1 MALIAG
7 TRLGPYEILDPL
19 GAGGMGEVYRARDSR
34 LERTVAI
41 KVLPSHL
48 SSNPDLKQR
57 FLREARAIS
66 SLQHPHICTLH
77 DVGSQDGVDF
87 LVMEYLEGESLAVRL
102 ARGPLPTEQVLRYG
116 MEIADGL
123 DKAHRQGVVHR
134 DLKPGNVVITKS
146 GAKLLDFGLAKP
158 TPTMATESTLG
169 LAPTRESPLSPITT
183 QGMVVGTFQ
192 YMSPEQVT
200 GREADPRSDIFALG
214 AVLYEM
220 ATGKRAFD
228 GKSQISVASAVL
240 EREPEPLTAVQP
252 SAPPVLD
259 RIVRNCLAK
268 DPDARYQSAHDVKL
282 QLQGLLEGGLSSTAL
297 AAAAAP
303 GRRWKLRERVA
314 WSLAA
319 VLLVA
324 AVALAAGYMQRLP
337 RPARAQHFALPLTVM
352 ARSLA
357 ISPDGRQIALV
368 APDEETG
375 RTVIWLNQV
384 GSLEVKAIAETE
396 GATHPF
402 WSPDSQFLGF
412 FADNKLKK
420 LSLRDGSVQ
429 ALANAPAGRGGSWS
443 PRGVIV
449 YAPDAAGPLWR
460 VSESGGQ
467 PEQITTMKESL
478 ISHRWPEFLPDGKH
492 FLYLQATFTTA
503 DNPLDA
509 VLLAELDSK
518 ESKRVVQATSNARY
532 SPSGHL
538 LLVRNR
544 QLIALPFDAS
554 SGQAGSEATRLAEGV
569 QYSSSIYQGSFA
581 VSDAGT
587 LVYLTGTDLSLSQLT
602 WMDRSGKELGT
613 VGPVQSQNNP
623 RLSPDGSKLLF
634 DASDPSASNV
644 DIYLYDLARNVSRR
658 MTFDPGE
665 DAAAVW
671 SPDGRRFVF
680 RSSGNATLWVMAA
693 SGLEKPTEVVR
704 VGAVADV
711 VGNSWLPDGTLI
723 ATLQPPDGGYHLVK
737 VSVQGRSQSRLLA
750 GSGDRINGQVSP
762 DGRWMAYMSNE
773 TGNWE
778 VYVTR
783 YPELQG
789 KFQVSAG
796 GGGDP
801 RWRRDG
807 KEIFYVNR
815 KNALFAVPVSAGE
828 TFETG
833 TPARLFTTRGR
844 EPVSSTD
851 FYTYDVTADGQ
862 RFLVNRI
869 AKPTHPSPAY
879 VVLDWTADLKK

>member
-1 MALIAG
+1 MALTAG
-7 TRLGPYEILDPL
+7 TKLGPYEILDPL

-48 SSNPDLKQR
+48 SSNLELKQR
-57 FLREARAIS
+57 FVREARAIS

-87 LVMEYLEGESLAVRL
+87 LVMEYLEGESLAHRLVRG
-102 ARGPLPTEQVLRYG
+102 ALPTEQVLKYG

-134 DLKPGNVVITKS
+134 DLKPGNVMLTKS

-158 TPTMATESTLG
+158 APAMATESTLG
-169 LAPTRESPLSPITT
+169 LAPTRESPVSPITT

-240 EREPEPLTAVQP
+240 EREPEPITAIHP
-252 SAPPVLD
+252 STPPSLD

-282 QLQGLLEGGLSSTAL
+282 HLQGMLEGGVSSSAL
-297 AAAAAP
+297 AMAAP
-303 GRRWKLRERVA
+303 GRRKLRERVA
-314 WSLAA
+314 WLLA
-319 VLLVA
+319 VVFLLA
-324 AVALAAGYMQRLP
+324 AVALGVGYFQRVP
-337 RPARAQHFALPLTVM
+337 RPAQAQRFALPLGVM

-357 ISPDGRQIALV
+357 LSPDGRQIALV
-368 APDEETG
+368 APNEETG

-384 GSLEVKAIAETE
+384 GSLAVKAIGETE

-412 FADNKLKK
+412 FADNRLKK

-443 PRGVIV
+443 PQGVII
-449 YAPDAAGPLWR
+449 YAPDSSGSLWK
-460 VSESGGQ
+460 VSEGGGQ
-467 PEQITTMKESL
+467 PEPITAL
-478 ISHRWPEFLPDGKH
+478 PVGGASHRWPEFLPDGKH
-492 FLYLQATFTTA
+492 YLYLQATFTA
-503 DNPLDA
+503 VDNPLDA
-509 VLLAELDSK
+509 IFLGSLDSK
-518 ESKRVVQATSNARY
+518 ESKRVVQAVSNAKY
-532 SPSGHL
+532 SSSGHL
-538 LLVRNR
+538 LLLRDR
-544 QLIALPFDAS
+544 QLIALPFDAA

-581 VSDAGT
+581 VSDHGT
-587 LVYLTGTDLSLSQLT
+587 LVYLAGTELSLSRFT
-602 WMDRSGKELGT
+602 WVDRSGQELGT

-634 DASDPSASNV
+634 DASDPAATNV
-644 DIYLYDLARNVSRR
+644 DMYVYDLKRNVSRR
-658 MTFDPGE
+658 MTFEPSEEAGGG
-665 DAAAVW
+665 W
-671 SPDGRRFVF
+671 SPDGQKFMF
-680 RSSGNATLWVMAA
+680 RSSGEATLWTTAVG
-693 SGLEKPTEVVR
+693 GLQKAEPVVKTGD
-704 VGAVADV
+704 GADLIP
-711 VGNSWLPDGTLI
+711 NSWLPDGNI
-723 ATLQPPDGGYHLVK
+723 VASIQSATSNYLATI
-737 VSVQGRSQSRLLA
+737 SVRDRSLRTLLA
-750 GSGDRINGQVSP
+750 GTGSRKNGQVSP
-762 DGRWMAYMSNE
+762 DQRWMAYMSNE

-796 GGGDP
+796 GGSDP
-801 RWRRDG
+801 HWRRDG
-807 KEIFYVNR
+807 REIFYVDR
-815 KNALFAVPVSAGE
+815 KNTLFAVPVSAGE

-833 TPARLFTTRGR
+833 TPVRLFTTRGR

-851 FYTYDVTADGQ
+851 FYTYDVTPDGQ
-862 RFLVNRI
+862 RFLVNRTV
-869 AKPTHPSPAY
+869 KPANPSPAY

>member
-1 MALIAG
+1 MALTAG
-7 TRLGPYEILDPL
+7 TKLGPYEILDPL

-48 SSNPDLKQR
+48 SSNPELKQR

-102 ARGPLPTEQVLRYG
+102 ARGPLPTEQVLRHG

-123 DKAHRQGVVHR
+123 DRAHRQGVVHR
-134 DLKPGNVVITKS
+134 DLKPGNVVLTKS

-158 TPTMATESTLG
+158 APALATDSTPG
-169 LAPTRESPLSPITT
+169 LAPTRESPVSPITT

-240 EREPEPLTAVQP
+240 EKEPEPITAVQP
-252 SAPPVLD
+252 SAPPSLD

-268 DPDARYQSAHDVKL
+268 DPEARYQSAHDVKL
-282 QLQGLLEGGLSSTAL
+282 HLQWLLEGGVSSSAL
-297 AAAAAP
+297 AAATP
-303 GRRWKLRERVA
+303 GRRWKLRERAA
-314 WSLAA
+314 WVLAA
-319 VLLVA
+319 LFLVA
-324 AVALAAGYMQRLP
+324 ALTLGTGYFQRVP
-337 RPARAQHFALPLTVM
+337 RPPHASRFALPLVVM
-352 ARSLA
+352 ARSVA
-357 ISPDGRQIALV
+357 ISPDGSQLVLV
-368 APDEETG
+368 APNEETG

-384 GSLEVKAIAETE
+384 GSLDVKAIPETE
-396 GATHPF
+396 GAAHPF

-429 ALANAPAGRGGSWS
+429 ALANASAGRGGSWS

-449 YAPDAAGPLWR
+449 YAPDAAGPLWK
-460 VSESGGQ
+460 VSAGGGE
-467 PEQITTMKESL
+467 PERITTMEQGL
-478 ISHRWPEFLPDGKH
+478 ISHRWPEFLPDGNH

-509 VLLAELDSK
+509 IWMAALDSK
-518 ESKRVVQATSNARY
+518 ESKRVMQAVSNARY
-532 SPSGHL
+532 SRSGHL

-554 SGQAGSEATRLAEGV
+554 SGTVGGEATRLAEGV
-569 QYSSSIYQGSFA
+569 QYSASIYQGSFGVA
-581 VSDAGT
+581 DNAT
-587 LVYLTGTDLSLSQLT
+587 AVYLTGTDLSLSQFV
-602 WMDRSGKELGT
+602 WVDRSGKELGT
-613 VGPVQSQNNP
+613 VGPVQSQSNP
-623 RLSPDGSKLLF
+623 RLSPDGSRLLF
-634 DASDPSASNV
+634 DASDPAATNV
-644 DIYLYDLARNVSRR
+644 DIYRYDLKRNVSQR
-658 MTFDPGE
+658 MTFDPTE

-671 SPDGRRFVF
+671 SPNGQKFVF
-680 RSSGNATLWVMAA
+680 RSSGNATLWVMSA
-693 SGLEKPTEVVR
+693 SGLEKAAEVIR
-704 VGAVADV
+704 VGEVADV
-711 VGNSWLPDGTLI
+711 VSNSWLPDGTVI
-723 ATLQPPDGGYHLVK
+723 ASLQPPSGGYHLVTI
-737 VSVQGRSQSRLLA
+737 SMQGQTQHSLLS
-750 GSGDRINGQVSP
+750 GPGDRINGQVSP
-762 DGRWMAYMSNE
+762 DRKWLAYMSNE
-773 TGNWE
+773 SGTWE

-783 YPELQG
+783 YPEPQG

-801 RWRRDG
+801 HWRRDG
-807 KEIFYVNR
+807 KEIFYVDR
-815 KNALFAVPVSAGE
+815 KNTLFAVPVSAGE
-828 TFETG
+828 AFETG
-833 TPARLFTTRGR
+833 TPLRLFTTRGR
-844 EPVSSTD
+844 EPISSTD

-862 RFLVNRI
+862 RFLVNRT
-869 AKPTHPSPAY
+869 ARPASLSPVF
-879 VVLDWTADLKK
+879 VVLNWTSDLKK